1 MQADEKHVCYLCK
14 KGVKIMYKGN
24 KKYTNGEITV
34 FWQPSLCIHATTC
47 YRELIEVFNPRK
59 RPWVNMNGAP
69 TEDII
74 RVVKMCPT
82 QALSFKYNSEIHEP
96 QQSKEHPSEESPTEN
111 ASGPVAEVRVMKDGP
126 LVLKGSF
133 DFIDSNGHKT
143 ERKGIISICR
153 CGESNDMPFCDG
165 MHRKRGY
172 EGK

>member
-1 MQADEKHVCYLCK
+1 MLHNIRFANF
-14 KGVKIMYKGN
+14 VKRAANMYKGN

-34 FWQPSLCIHATTC
+34 FWQPALCIHATTC

-69 TEDII
+69 TEEII

-82 QALSFKYNSEIHEP
+82 QALSFKYNHEIENGQGAEETSET
-96 QQSKEHPSEESPTEN
+96 TETPITVN
-111 ASGPVAEVRVMKDGP
+111 GPVAEVRVMKDGP

-133 DFIDSNGHKT
+133 DFIDSEGHKT
-143 ERKGIISICR
+143 ERKGIISVCR

-165 MHRKRGY
+165 MHRKRGF
-172 EGK
+172 EGD